1 MGNQVYANGMEIS
14 CKAADGKSI
23 AAFPDVCFTP
33 PQAPPTPTGVPIPYP
48 NTGLASD
55 TTSGTRTVKI
65 TGKEVMLKD
74 KSYFKTS
81 YGDEAGCA
89 PKKGIITS
97 KIKGKV
103 YFTAWS
109 MNVKFESENVVR
121 NLDLTTHNH
130 ASQGPNT
137 TVWPYLD
144 KAAVDAGTSACSKE
158 VKKEKNDCAD
168 FKPYGSKDACSALGP
183 KKKPSGKKSSPE
195 ADRVADKSAA
205 HKCLSARRCNLQ
217 PYSPS
222 GCCPQQT
229 AHHLI
234 EASALHDVGRG
245 GKGSTPLK
253 GIKDYNENKAPC
265 VCAEG
270 VNQNVGTHG
279 LMHTHQSAAAA
290 KARKGRLT
298 DSKGNTF
305 TAKKTTYKTAKTQS
319 IQAMAKVFPQSKC
332 SKQCIEAQLDHY
344 HKNQCGMNDRTAIKA
359 VETGQ
364 TDLQAANRSIAAR
377 NARLAAAR
385 GRGSR

>member
-1 MGNQVYANGMEIS
+1 MANEVYANSMEIS
-14 CKAADGKSI
+14 CKSANGKSV
-23 AAFPDVCFTP
+23 ASFPDVCFTP
-33 PQAPPTPTGVPIPYP
+33 PQAPPTPMGVPIPYP
-48 NTGLASD
+48 NTGMASD

-109 MNVKFESENVVR
+109 MNVKFEGENVVR
-121 NLDLTTHNH
+121 NFDLTTHNH

-137 TVWPYLD
+137 PPWPYLD

-158 VKKEKNDCAD
+158 IKKEQNACKE
-168 FKPYGSKDACSALGP
+168 FKPAGTKDACSALGP
-183 KKKPSGKKSSPE
+183 KVKPSGKKSSPE

-205 HKCLSARRCNLQ
+205 SSCLSARRCALQ
-217 PYSPS
+217 PYKPS

-229 AHHLI
+229 AHHLV

-253 GIKDYNENKAPC
+253 GISNYNENKAPC

-279 LMHTHQSAAAA
+279 LMHTFQSASSSR
-290 KARKGRLT
+290 ARKGELT
-298 DSKGNTF
+298 TSKGAKF
-305 TAKKTTYKTAKTQS
+305 TAKKTTYKTAKTQAMT
-319 IQAMAKVFPQSKC
+319 AMAKVFPQSKC
-332 SKQCIEAQLDHY
+332 SKACTEAQLDHY
-344 HKNQCGMNDRTAIKA
+344 HKQCGINDRTPIKA

-364 TDLQAANRSIAAR
+364 TDVTAANRSIAAR

-385 GRGSR
+385 GRGGR